1 MPGLDHSTTAAVTGE
16 RITQGPPTETDR
28 RRDDECSCRPRLGEI
43 QTLEGVHQLL
53 HWARQ
58 LGWQRR
64 KWMLCP
70 MPKNRSLILHSF
82 PGPISPTANCHN

>member
-16 RITQGPPTETDR
+16 RITQGSPTETDR